1 MHILILSNKVPY
13 PPKDGGA
20 IATLSLAT
28 ALEKGGAK
36 VTLLAINTPKH
47 YCSEQQLP
55 PELKQTLN
63 IETVFVDTRLRPLKA
78 LANLFFS
85 KLPYNAQR
93 FVSKSF
99 NYKLKTILSQNT
111 FDIVQLEGLYLTPY
125 IKTIRQHTN
134 ALISLRAH
142 NVEHEIWERTVASTK
157 RTPKRWYLQHIA
169 KRLKRM
175 EQEALQQVD
184 LLVPISKKD
193 EGALV
198 ELGCKAPRITI
209 PFGINADDFIA
220 HFTVKTNHTP
230 QVFHLGGLDWQ
241 PNQDGI
247 VWFIENCWPQVL
259 QAIPNAKFTI
269 AGRNA
274 PQRLLNNLNGRGI
287 EYIGEV
293 DNAKQFIAN
302 AGIMIV
308 PLRIGSGMRI
318 KIVEGMA
325 LGKAIVSTTIGAEGI
340 DYTNGQ
346 NILIAN
352 TPSAFAKSLI
362 ELLSNQELELKI
374 GAAAKEFAT
383 QTFDIKVQ
391 AEKLLDFYN
400 KSVIQINS

>member
-1 MHILILSNKVPY
+1 MSISNVIISTPDDVYNLIKSGKELSTKFPYNHSKKTNGKVINLQLGRIWINNLLPDDF
-13 PPKDGGA
+13 PLINEPVDKKKLDGLIIDLYHKYGTEETSKIITNLQSEA
-20 IATLSLAT
+20 FKLAT
-28 ALEKGGAK
+28 
-36 VTLLAINTPKH
+36 
-47 YCSEQQLP
+47 
-55 PELKQTLN
+55 
-63 IETVFVDTRLRPLKA
+63 
-78 LANLFFS
+78 
-85 KLPYNAQR
+85 
-93 FVSKSF
+93 
-99 NYKLKTILSQNT
+99 LSQNT
-111 FDIVQLEGLYLTPY
+111 FNIVQLEGLYLTPY
-125 IKTIRQHTN
+125 IKTIRQHSN

-247 VWFIENCWPQVL
+247 IWFIENCWPQVL

-325 LGKAIVSTTIGAEGI
+325 LGKAIVSTAIGAEGI

-362 ELLSNQELELKI
+362 DLLSNQELELKI

-383 QTFDIKVQ
+383 QTFGIKVQ